1 MKHSD
6 KLSGMN
12 RSITRRDVLF
22 GVASL
27 SLSPLLVP
35 SAKASEPHNFKGSNL
50 INATYYPPGLMGRE
64 VCTQTAT

>member
-35 SAKASEPHNFKGSNL
+35 SAKASEPHNFKGSSSKPQL
-50 INATYYPPGLMGRE
+50 INQPLISTRGAN
-64 VCTQTAT
+64 QTA